1 MITRNQFEEIY
12 PLVNEIV
19 AFSDSFANEDNSL
32 FRYFKTMG
40 KVYGSNDLIKII
52 RSNILSDLLH
62 CYFTL
67 GYQQNYNSNCY
78 VLFDLLQYA
87 FWFDTNHFSYE
98 DFVKYTS
105 SQSNASYFL
114 KGFNNAKRDKNSGL
128 FPALCIDLIKVDQLK
143 CVEYLS
149 ILKEIAIML
158 FKNTDEKTDQN
169 EELINALLTDIES
182 FSVSSDYINEGN
194 QIDNRKY
201 HMVTNE
207 EYEELYLLARKMVRF
222 VNLLTNKADCNSE
235 LYKYL
240 ESIGYEFNNNR
251 TLKGFVQ
258 LFIENDILNCYFS
271 LGYQQIYNRELYI
284 LLDMVEYGFHIQEV
298 PWSYNEFQNLY
309 WQYGDFFCEVF
320 EIKKNHLNTTDFPA
334 LYIYLS
340 EVGDTR
346 ADEYVSLLQKIVTT
360 LSINNHGTSYNEDSR
375 IRVLLSN
382 PQLFLNTHDNK
393 ELEQMNNETDVEN
406 NAEQLCEMEQL
417 KDKRYFGIS
426 FSILGEKYIDD
437 NNGLAIILRV
447 KNHNSMKKEI
457 SLDVNYIST
466 EVGVKR
472 GFQAGAFFRGVG
484 VCSSSLPS
492 NAFIDL
498 YVCFGADII
507 EANDGDRLEFIV
519 NYGVTNI
526 LLLRQKGQ
534 WGIIEETEPNIVI
547 NHMEK
552 STEQTDPHIVS
563 NNLKKRIEHFEAIDE
578 QFGISLQNFSVKVED
593 KNSLKLFCEVIALNG
608 EVPKEGFNVEVA
620 IYDSDN
626 SIIYQTSI
634 SKYDGDF
641 KGFEVFNFGT
651 IWLDI
656 PVEEISK
663 IRIYP
668 TR

>member
-40 KVYGSNDLIKII
+40 KVYGSNDLMKII
-52 RSNILSDLLH
+52 RSNLLADLLH

-158 FKNTDEKTDQN
+158 FKNTDEKTEQN

-201 HMVTNE
+201 QMVTNE

-240 ESIGYEFNNNR
+240 ESIGYEFNNDR

-258 LFIENDILNCYFS
+258 LFIEYDILNCYFF

-284 LLDMVEYGFHIQEV
+284 LLDMVAYGFHIQDV
-298 PWSYNEFQNLY
+298 PWSYNEFQNVY
-309 WQYGDFFCEVF
+309 WQYGDYFCEIF
-320 EIKKNHLNTTDFPA
+320 DIKKNHLKSMDFPT
-334 LYIYLS
+334 LYIYLN
-340 EVGDTR
+340 EVDDTK
-346 ADEYVSLLQKIVTT
+346 AYEYVRLLQMIANV
-360 LSINNHGTSYNEDSR
+360 LSKNQDGISNEKDPRIDILLTDPQAFLHSEDDINESQHIEDNREIQHVEEESNGYNTDNNFLNMN
-375 IRVLLSN
+375 LLKNKLFNGVSFEILKEEYREGYSN
-382 PQLFLNTHDNK
+382 PFTLQLRISNFNDKKKKIGVKMKYISIEYGLKDGS
-393 ELEQMNNETDVEN
+393 LWDFGNNERFLEDNSFVDV
-406 NAEQLCEMEQL
+406 
-417 KDKRYFGIS
+417 DVS
-426 FSILGEKYIDD
+426 F
-437 NNGLAIILRV
+437 
-447 KNHNSMKKEI
+447 
-457 SLDVNYIST
+457 
-466 EVGVKR
+466 
-472 GFQAGAFFRGVG
+472 
-484 VCSSSLPS
+484 
-492 NAFIDL
+492 
-498 YVCFGADII
+498 ADIRK
-507 EANDGDRLEFIV
+507 AKDGDRIEMLV
-519 NYGVTNI
+519 NDGKFAT
-526 LLLRQKGQ
+526 LRLIREKGQ
-534 WGIIEETEPNIVI
+534 WSIVESIERNTYSRQL
-547 NHMEK
+547 K
-552 STEQTDPHIVS
+552 S
-563 NNLKKRIEHFEAIDE
+563 KIEHFEAIEE
-578 QFGISLQNFSVKVED
+578 QFGITLQNFSVKVED
-593 KNSLKLFCEVIALNG
+593 ENSLDLYCEVLALDG
-608 EVPKEGFNVEVA
+608 KVEKSDFTIEAA
-620 IYDSDN
+620 IYDSEN
-626 SIIYQTSI
+626 EIVYHTSL
-634 SKYDGDF
+634 SSSDF
-641 KGFEVFNFGT
+641 KGFEVYHFSK
-651 IWLDI
+651 IYLDI
-656 PVEEISK
+656 TVDEISK

-668 TR
+668 IR

>member
-40 KVYGSNDLIKII
+40 KVYGSNDLMKII
-52 RSNILSDLLH
+52 RSNLLADLLH

-105 SQSNASYFL
+105 SQSNASYFF

-158 FKNTDEKTDQN
+158 FKNTDEKTEQN

-240 ESIGYEFNNNR
+240 ESIGYEFSNDR

-258 LFIENDILNCYFS
+258 LFIEYDILNCYFF

-284 LLDMVEYGFHIQEV
+284 LLDMVAYGFHIQDV
-298 PWSYNEFQNLY
+298 PWSYNEFQNVY
-309 WQYGDFFCEVF
+309 WQYGDYFCEIF
-320 EIKKNHLNTTDFPA
+320 DIKKNHLKSMDFPT
-334 LYIYLS
+334 LYIYLN
-340 EVGDTR
+340 EVDDTK
-346 ADEYVSLLQKIVTT
+346 AYEYVRLLQMIANV
-360 LSINNHGTSYNEDSR
+360 LSKNQDGISNEKDPRIDILLTDPQAFLHSEDDINESQHIEDNREIQHVEEESNGYNTDNNFLNMN
-375 IRVLLSN
+375 LLKNKLFNGVSFEILKEEYREGYSN
-382 PQLFLNTHDNK
+382 PFTLQLRISNFNDKKKKIGVKMKYISIEYGLKDGS
-393 ELEQMNNETDVEN
+393 LWDFGNNERFLEDNSFVDV
-406 NAEQLCEMEQL
+406 
-417 KDKRYFGIS
+417 DVS
-426 FSILGEKYIDD
+426 F
-437 NNGLAIILRV
+437 
-447 KNHNSMKKEI
+447 
-457 SLDVNYIST
+457 
-466 EVGVKR
+466 
-472 GFQAGAFFRGVG
+472 
-484 VCSSSLPS
+484 
-492 NAFIDL
+492 
-498 YVCFGADII
+498 ADIRK
-507 EANDGDRLEFIV
+507 AKDGDRIEMLV
-519 NYGVTNI
+519 NEGKFAT
-526 LLLRQKGQ
+526 LRLIREKGQ
-534 WGIIEETEPNIVI
+534 WSIVESIERNTYSRQL
-547 NHMEK
+547 K
-552 STEQTDPHIVS
+552 S
-563 NNLKKRIEHFEAIDE
+563 KIEHFEAIEE
-578 QFGISLQNFSVKVED
+578 QFGITLQNFSVKVED
-593 KNSLKLFCEVIALNG
+593 ENSLDLYCEVLALDG
-608 EVPKEGFNVEVA
+608 KVEKSDFTIEAA
-620 IYDSDN
+620 IYDSEN
-626 SIIYQTSI
+626 EIVYHTSL
-634 SKYDGDF
+634 SSSDF
-641 KGFEVFNFGT
+641 KGFEVYHFGK
-651 IWLDI
+651 IYLDI
-656 PVEEISK
+656 TVDEISK

-668 TR
+668 IR